1 MSVGTNE
8 SERVRSQGRLLP
20 YSHNCRLQAL
30 PGVTSSSPRK
40 NWVPGLAQL
49 SHKRTFENTSYSAYY
64 TVRCSR
70 GPYVQGCT
78 GMFNARTRSAI
89 SGPTAGRCSCRCRPL
104 KPHWSSTLSYLK
116 VALGVVRVLEIAP
129 PPSPIFYL
137 EGRSNTRF
145 KPRPTKGQRPSATL
159 LAKHALHISIIYRL
173 ACPIFV
179 FITVFKSAHH
189 NRGMARSA
197 SVDRAPSAQS

>member
-1 MSVGTNE
+1 
-8 SERVRSQGRLLP
+8 
-20 YSHNCRLQAL
+20 
-30 PGVTSSSPRK
+30 
-40 NWVPGLAQL
+40 
-49 SHKRTFENTSYSAYY
+49 
-64 TVRCSR
+64 
-70 GPYVQGCT
+70 
-78 GMFNARTRSAI
+78 MFNARTRSAI

-173 ACPIFV
+173 ACPISLSSSPSSSPRTTTAAWLV
-179 FITVFKSAHH
+179 RRRWIGRHRRRANCRLGNT
-189 NRGMARSA
+189 RRSQTQGNA
-197 SVDRAPSAQS
+197 KIR